1 MRCTPV
7 FSCNQRPRAERVH
20 GSLRDY
26 GPARPGQ
33 RQRIHA
39 QLDPARQEFIQNVLQ
54 RAEGVDGWT
63 IYRALSKPCEV
74 LEGRSPVE
82 AVNMQN
88 RHETASAVF
97 SAMGLN

>member
-1 MRCTPV
+1 M
-7 FSCNQRPRAERVH
+7 
-20 GSLRDY
+20 
-26 GPARPGQ
+26 
-33 RQRIHA
+33 
-39 QLDPARQEFIQNVLQ
+39 LQ